1 VTRILLADD
10 HPMIGAALEMLLRG
24 TDYELLARARTGAET
39 VTQVKRLKPDLL
51 LLDVHMPEGSGI
63 DVLRQLRDSPQ
74 RPRVI
79 LLTAGM
85 DDSVLL
91 VADELDPDGII
102 LKTSDPAL
110 LLECIEAVTAGRPW
124 IDPEISERIKA
135 VRERAAGLPSLT
147 PRERQLVD
155 LVRQGLR
162 NRDIAAELGVTEGTV
177 KVYLHGVFDKVGVA
191 NRTELAM
198 RAASLIGA

>member
-1 VTRILLADD
+1 MTRILLADD

>member
-1 VTRILLADD
+1 MTRILLADD

-39 VTQVKRLKPDLL
+39 LTQIKRLKPDLL

-85 DDSVLL
+85 DDSALL
-91 VADELDPDGII
+91 VAAELNPDGII

-110 LLECIEAVTAGRPW
+110 LLECIEAVMGSRHW

-135 VRERAAGLPSLT
+135 VRERAAELPSLT

>member
-10 HPMIGAALEMLLRG
+10 HPMIGAALDMLLRG
-24 TDYELLARARTGAET
+24 TDYEFVARARTGAET
-39 VTQVKRLKPDLL
+39 LTQIKRLRPDLL

-63 DVLRQLRDSPQ
+63 DVLQQLKGEPAK
-74 RPRVI
+74 PAVI

-85 DDSVLL
+85 DDSLLL
-91 VADELDPDGII
+91 VADDLEPDGII

-110 LLECIEAVTAGRPW
+110 LLECIEAVTAGRQW
-124 IDPEISERIKA
+124 IDPEISARIRA
-135 VRERAAGLPSLT
+135 VRKRAEDMPSLT

-155 LVRQGLR
+155 LVRRGMR

-177 KVYLHGVFDKVGVA
+177 KVYLHSIFDKVGVA

-198 RAASLIGA
+198 RATSLIGA

>member
-1 VTRILLADD
+1 MTRILLADD

-24 TDYELLARARTGAET
+24 TDYEFVARARTGTET
-39 VTQVKRLKPDLL
+39 LAQIKRLQPDLL

-63 DVLRQLRDSPQ
+63 DVLRQLQDASAKPAI
-74 RPRVI
+74 I

-85 DDSVLL
+85 DDALLL
-91 VADELDPDGII
+91 VADELEPDGII

-110 LLECIEAVTAGRPW
+110 LLECIEAVMAGRQW
-124 IDPEISERIKA
+124 IDPEISARIKA
-135 VRERAAGLPSLT
+135 VRKRAEDMPALT

-155 LVRQGLR
+155 LVRRGMR

-177 KVYLHGVFDKVGVA
+177 KVYLHSIFDKVGVA

>member
-1 VTRILLADD
+1 MTRILLADD
-10 HPMIGAALEMLLRG
+10 HPMIGAALDMLLRG
-24 TDYELLARARTGAET
+24 TDYEFVARARTGTET
-39 VTQVKRLKPDLL
+39 LAQIKRLQPDLL
-51 LLDVHMPEGSGI
+51 LLDVHMPEGTGI
-63 DVLRQLRDSPQ
+63 DVLRQLQESSTKPA
-74 RPRVI
+74 VI

-85 DDSVLL
+85 DDSLLL
-91 VADELDPDGII
+91 VADDLEPDGII

-110 LLECIEAVTAGRPW
+110 LLECIEAVTAGRQW
-124 IDPEISERIKA
+124 IDPEISARIKA
-135 VRERAAGLPSLT
+135 VRERAEDMPSLT

-155 LVRQGLR
+155 LVRKGMR

-177 KVYLHGVFDKVGVA
+177 KVYLHSIFDKVGVA